1 MRTSTPSTGDPFSS
15 SLDDLDSVYTLVST
29 SSSRTASNLPGAG
42 RVLGNLISSLGRIL
56 ERLFSRFAEG
66 MGMGPRAVARK
77 IELHHSLCCVRGE
90 SANNRHPP
98 SARQARKLRKDC
110 QRLVGYLQS
119 DVLSTQLEA
128 LVYISCLATMHLSL
142 QQTFRDCNSVATL
155 RAFFARLETAPYTAA
170 TREEFGRLRVSARR
184 CIVCVDDNEINRLSR
199 GFRQTIYTAG
209 WVQYV
214 EKLSVRAKSW

>member
-1 MRTSTPSTGDPFSS
+1 TSTLSAEDPFSG
-15 SLDDLDSVYTLVST
+15 LDDLDSVYTLVST
-29 SSSRTASNLPGAG
+29 SSRTASNLPGAG
-42 RVLGNLISSLGRIL
+42 RVLGNLISSLGRTL
-56 ERLFSRFAEG
+56 ERFFSRFAEG

-77 IELHHSLCCVRGE
+77 IELHHSCCVREE
-90 SANNRHPP
+90 SANNSHPP

-119 DVLSTQLEA
+119 DVLSTQFEA
-128 LVYISCLATMHLSL
+128 LVYISCLSTMHLSL

-155 RAFFARLETAPYTAA
+155 RAFFARLEAARYTAA
-170 TREEFGRLRVSARR
+170 TREEFGRLLVSARR

-199 GFRQTIYTAG
+199 GFRQNIYTAG